1 MPAGQVVD
9 QSVIDEMVKWMN
21 DNHAA
26 TPAWT
31 SESAVKWMQTV
42 LVKDGKLTLADGK
55 TEPTAIYDKDTKAA
69 VAAYQQAANLTRDD
83 DHLGVIDAETL
94 ALIWQTAQAQA
105 QA

>member
-1 MPAGQVVD
+1 MPADQVVD
-9 QSVIDEMVKWMN
+9 QTVIDAMVKWLN
-21 DNHAA
+21 DNHAV

-42 LVKDGKLTLADGK
+42 LVKDGKLVLPEGK

-94 ALIWQTAQAQA
+94 ALIWTTAQAQA
-105 QA
+105 

>member
-1 MPAGQVVD
+1 MDDSSYMAL
-9 QSVIDEMVKWMN
+9 
-21 DNHAA
+21 
-26 TPAWT
+26 
-31 SESAVKWMQTV
+31 AVELAERGVGWVSPNPLVGAV

-55 TEPTAIYDKDTKAA
+55 TEPTAIYDKDTKDA